1 MKNFISA
8 LEGLQNIDNIK
19 EIELFD
25 ANGYKSGHIINKTG
39 TQGSIKIYNHLFLVY
54 GELNKDAALEGLNL
68 YCEHVADAKNNPGKH
83 PNIDRLL
90 NIIKTKE
97 VIKMKII

>member
-39 TQGSIKIYNHLFLVY
+39 TQGSIKIYNH
-54 GELNKDAALEGLNL
+54 D
-68 YCEHVADAKNNPGKH
+68 
-83 PNIDRLL
+83 IT
-90 NIIKTKE
+90 IQ
-97 VIKMKII
+97 